1 MSYFRN
7 FPEIQIPINGAP
19 ISVKDIIRRVEIP
32 NEVFQNESNYA
43 YYRLSD
49 GETLKDVARQRYG
62 DPSLDWAIIL
72 FNGLTDPLYSTPLTT
87 NQFEDFVES
96 KYDGQSLFCSAP
108 GSSLPF
114 FLNEGSFDVGD
125 FVAEKTSGD
134 NNERVFTDDTKSATI
149 KKIDTS
155 LAKIEVT
162 KQLGSFAK
170 GDLLVNRT
178 QFEYT
183 PENTVQNLQLA
194 SPDSDTQTGTFYNIP
209 VGFETFTTQV
219 LWEPKDNNNGE
230 LSAWYQ
236 PSGIGSTLTNG
247 LTGAGG
253 VTLERVNSWKNSS
266 NRKRIDLSCVTAD
279 FMPIKGSGGY
289 NGYPYV
295 ECNLSTIV
303 SGNTQ
308 GSRMSFANSL
318 GDFGITQHDFMICMM
333 MQFKDADTDLGS
345 LVNIPSR
352 SRFANG
358 PATRS
363 GYEERYIS
371 AIFGQQGLPNQPIS
385 GPVIALKYHSLQ
397 PGYPYPDITNPVTRV
412 PPRVRPNA
420 KPNIICF
427 GRSGGGTG
435 NAKPF
440 FRINGQPGV
449 VAGNA
454 GNLNTISFVDLTK
467 VETTDNVDFFSFTDS
482 RDSIAQYSPFE
493 GQMYEMIIYNGFTG
507 PASNVNEM
515 VEKTEGYLAH
525 KFGKQNEVLSA
536 LHPYRVNPPLIDN
549 TTLVENNVTQVNG
562 NIGVNPG
569 ADGDERVVRV
579 DKVVSGPDAPKR
591 FVLNPGSTT
600 EFVLNPLAS
609 PPDST
614 NQQTTIGMTSSSF
627 DSGLSAVTYG
637 STILYNYI
645 HNDDTTYVQTNKMYE
660 DSLNEKKRIIRVP
673 RKEFLPVLVQAF
685 QRAIQS

>member
-19 ISVKDIIRRVEIP
+19 ISVKDIIRRVKIP

-49 GETLKDVARQRYG
+49 GETLKDVARQRFG

-72 FNGLTDPLYSTPLTT
+72 FNGLTDPLYSAPLTT

-114 FLNEGSFDVGD
+114 FLNEGSFDIGD
-125 FVAEKTSGD
+125 FIAEKTVGSNG
-134 NNERVFTDDTKSATI
+134 ERIFTDDTKNATI

-162 KQLGSFAK
+162 KQLGNFSK

-183 PENTVQNLQLA
+183 PENTVQNLKLA

-209 VGFETFTTQV
+209 IGFETLTTQV
-219 LWEPKDNNNGE
+219 LWNPKNNNNGQ

-247 LTGAGG
+247 LSGSGG
-253 VTLERVNSWKNSS
+253 VTLERANTWTNSS
-266 NRKRIDLSCVTAD
+266 DTKSIDLSCVTAD
-279 FMPIKGSGGY
+279 FMPLKGNDGY

-295 ECNLSTIV
+295 ECNLSTVV

-308 GSRMSFANSL
+308 GSRMSFANSR
-318 GDFGITQHDFMICMM
+318 GNFGITQHDFMICMM
-333 MQFKDADTDLGS
+333 MQFKDADKDLAG
-345 LVNIPSR
+345 LVSIPSR
-352 SRFANG
+352 SRFADG
-358 PATRS
+358 AATRT
-363 GYEERYIS
+363 GYPNRSIT
-371 AIFGQQGLPNQPIS
+371 GLLGNMDFSDPNFS
-385 GPVIALKYHSLQ
+385 GPVLSQRFHSLQ
-397 PGYPYPDITNPVTRV
+397 TDPVDKHCPITKV
-412 PPRVRPNA
+412 PPRVRPFA
-420 KPNIICF
+420 KPNIICI

-440 FRINGQPGV
+440 FRINGQPAQISGG
-449 VAGNA
+449 AGD
-454 GNLNTISFVDLTK
+454 LTTISFVDLTK
-467 VETTDNVDFFSFTDS
+467 VEATDNVDFFALTDS
-482 RDSIAQYSPFE
+482 RDSIKQFIPFE

-507 PASNVNEM
+507 PAANVNDLA
-515 VEKTEGYLAH
+515 EKTEGYLAH

-536 LHPYRVNPPLIDN
+536 LHTYRVNPPLIDN
-549 TTLVENNVTQVNG
+549 TILIENNATQVNG

-569 ADGDERVVRV
+569 ADGDERVIRV

-591 FVLNPGSTT
+591 FVLNPGATT

-609 PPDST
+609 PPDSN

-645 HNDDTTYVQTNKMYE
+645 YNNDASYVQTNKMYE
-660 DSLNEKKRIIRVP
+660 ESLNEKKRIIRVP

-685 QRAIQS
+685 QRAIKS

>member
-1 MSYFRN
+1 
-7 FPEIQIPINGAP
+7 
-19 ISVKDIIRRVEIP
+19 
-32 NEVFQNESNYA
+32 SNYA

-125 FVAEKTSGD
+125 FVAEKTIGD

-162 KQLGSFAK
+162 KQLGNFAK

-318 GDFGITQHDFMICMM
+318 GDFG
-333 MQFKDADTDLGS
+333 
-345 LVNIPSR
+345 
-352 SRFANG
+352 
-358 PATRS
+358 
-363 GYEERYIS
+363 
-371 AIFGQQGLPNQPIS
+371 
-385 GPVIALKYHSLQ
+385 
-397 PGYPYPDITNPVTRV
+397 
-412 PPRVRPNA
+412 
-420 KPNIICF
+420 
-427 GRSGGGTG
+427 
-435 NAKPF
+435 
-440 FRINGQPGV
+440 
-449 VAGNA
+449 
-454 GNLNTISFVDLTK
+454 
-467 VETTDNVDFFSFTDS
+467 
-482 RDSIAQYSPFE
+482 
-493 GQMYEMIIYNGFTG
+493 
-507 PASNVNEM
+507 
-515 VEKTEGYLAH
+515 
-525 KFGKQNEVLSA
+525 
-536 LHPYRVNPPLIDN
+536 
-549 TTLVENNVTQVNG
+549 
-562 NIGVNPG
+562 
-569 ADGDERVVRV
+569 
-579 DKVVSGPDAPKR
+579 
-591 FVLNPGSTT
+591 
-600 EFVLNPLAS
+600 
-609 PPDST
+609 
-614 NQQTTIGMTSSSF
+614 
-627 DSGLSAVTYG
+627 
-637 STILYNYI
+637 
-645 HNDDTTYVQTNKMYE
+645 
-660 DSLNEKKRIIRVP
+660 
-673 RKEFLPVLVQAF
+673 
-685 QRAIQS
+685 